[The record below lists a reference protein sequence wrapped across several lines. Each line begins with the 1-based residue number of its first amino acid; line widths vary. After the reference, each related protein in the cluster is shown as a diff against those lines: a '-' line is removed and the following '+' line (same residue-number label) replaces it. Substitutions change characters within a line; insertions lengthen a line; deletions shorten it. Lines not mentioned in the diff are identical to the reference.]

1 MKDFLHSVLKG
12 VAAGYMLLLA
22 AAGSIWMFACR

>member
-1 MKDFLHSVLKG
+1 MKDFLHSVIK
-12 VAAGYMLLLA
+12 ATATGYMLLLA